1 MNQKP
6 GVRLPTGQCAINEDT
21 MKSIGFT
28 TNTKIEDRAVTRQ
41 GLQGIAPLRENKIE
55 RKIQDKSYYLTLFK
69 TKINDI
75 GKEIFGMNNEIGVI
89 NSDLTT
95 YGNLNKTFETLTKE
109 VQNLEGELADYNLAG
124 DKYRSQMKAENIAE
138 VYTKIKMYNQSK
150 MQSNEN
156 SIFSLQTYID
166 SKTNDNKF
174 GSLLK
179 DCMDLQEKIN
189 EEILK
194 HF

>member
-6 GVRLPTGQCAINEDT
+6 GVRLQTGQRAINEDT

-28 TNTKIEDRAVTRQ
+28 TNTKIKDRAVTRQ

-124 DKYRSQMKAENIAE
+124 DKYRSQMKAEDIAE

-150 MQSNEN
+150 MASY
-156 SIFSLQTYID
+156 IFSPKEQ
-166 SKTNDNKF
+166 NK
-174 GSLLK
+174 
-179 DCMDLQEKIN
+179 ERTA
-189 EEILK
+189 
-194 HF
+194 

>member
-6 GVRLPTGQCAINEDT
+6 GVRLPTGQRAINEDT

-89 NSDLTT
+89 NSELTT

-124 DKYRSQMKAENIAE
+124 DKYRSQMKAEDIAE
-138 VYTKIKMYNQSK
+138 VYTKIKMYNLSK
-150 MQSNEN
+150 MEN
-156 SIFSLQTYID
+156 
-166 SKTNDNKF
+166 
-174 GSLLK
+174 
-179 DCMDLQEKIN
+179 
-189 EEILK
+189 
-194 HF
+194 

>member
-6 GVRLPTGQCAINEDT
+6 GVRLPTGQRAINEDT

-124 DKYRSQMKAENIAE
+124 DKYRSQMKAEDITE

-150 MQSNEN
+150 MASY
-156 SIFSLQTYID
+156 IFSPKEQ
-166 SKTNDNKF
+166 NK
-174 GSLLK
+174 
-179 DCMDLQEKIN
+179 ERTA
-189 EEILK
+189 
-194 HF
+194 